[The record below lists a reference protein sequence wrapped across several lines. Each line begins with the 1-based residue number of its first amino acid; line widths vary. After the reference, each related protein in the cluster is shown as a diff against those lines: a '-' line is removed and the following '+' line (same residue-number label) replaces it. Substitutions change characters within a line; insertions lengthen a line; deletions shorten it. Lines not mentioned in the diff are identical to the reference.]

1 MRKLRNTLFACSL
14 ISSISFG
21 FLVASHGA
29 EIVWRKSYGEAAA
42 ESVKTQ
48 KPMLVQFK
56 AGWCQSCERM
66 TKMTLAESHVAEYVN
81 ESFIPLII
89 DADESPDLVSSF
101 NVESLP
107 ASVVVAPNLKILG
120 RWEGFRSVYEF
131 MRGMTQLRPRQ
142 MEMPVNVP
150 L

>member
-1 MRKLRNTLFACSL
+1 
-14 ISSISFG
+14 
-21 FLVASHGA
+21 
-29 EIVWRKSYGEAAA
+29 
-42 ESVKTQ
+42 
-48 KPMLVQFK
+48 
-56 AGWCQSCERM
+56 M